1 MAYIY
6 KITNLI
12 NGNSYIGKTE
22 LTIPIRWKQHQSES
36 KKECLEHRPLYAAI
50 KKYGIQNFEIAQIE
64 ECSKDILN
72 EREKYWIEYYGT
84 FKNGYNATLG
94 GDGKPYID
102 YDLIYATYQTTHSI
116 VQTAQLCHVD
126 SHHVSTILSIF
137 GVTSE
142 EKDKNRRL
150 NSQKPVARLNKN
162 TGEILEVFSSIKEA
176 ENKYPQTNKHIAAV
190 CKGKRKSCGG
200 YGWKYL
206 NE

>member
-6 KITNLI
+6 KII
-12 NGNSYIGKTE
+12 NDINDKIYIGKTNFSIE
-22 LTIPIRWKQHQSES
+22 KRWR
-36 KKECLEHRPLYAAI
+36 EHCNEYMKARVNARPLYRAI
-50 KKYGIQNFEIAQIE
+50 KKYGIEHFHIE
-64 ECSKDILN
+64 EIEKCSVEEASI
-72 EREKYWIEYYGT
+72 REKYWIEYYGS
-84 FKNGYNATLG
+84 FKYGYNATIG

-102 YDLIYATYQTTHSI
+102 YDLVYATYQTTHSI

-206 NE
+206 TM